1 MFLIFYSFR
10 FFWKSCLHILKDID
24 ICFVIIIIEYCAP
37 HFLRYS
43 KGGKPWLAGQHRGDM
58 LRMSVILR
66 VGHR

>member
-37 HFLRYS
+37 HFCGTV
-43 KGGKPWLAGQHRGDM
+43 KEEIRG
-58 LRMSVILR
+58 SR
-66 VGHR
+66 VSIVETC